1 MDETDTDPTTTTT
14 MTDGAP
20 APEAIDHDDL
30 PDASE
35 GALFGDPA
43 DVSGVL
49 PERYELMAPEG
60 LTLDADTLADADP
73 VFRELGLDNAR
84 AQKLVPVAAR
94 FGERIAAQAA
104 EAANRAIL
112 SEVVEQ
118 RKSWATEAQRD
129 PEIGGNRWNE
139 TLALSAKALD
149 ALGYPK
155 GSPFRNFL
163 TDSGLANHPEM
174 IRAMR
179 RIGAVVGEDSD
190 FIRHDAGAP
199 IRAPRE
205 AVLYPND
212 MKGAE

>member
-1 MDETDTDPTTTTT
+1 MDETDTDPMTTT
-14 MTDGAP
+14 MIDGAS
-20 APEAIDHDDL
+20 APEIADNAVL

-43 DVSGVL
+43 DTSGVL
-49 PERYELMAPEG
+49 PERYELTAPEG
-60 LTLDADTLADADP
+60 LTLDVDTLAEADP

-94 FGERIAAQAA
+94 FGERIATQAA

-118 RKSWATEAQRD
+118 RKSWATEARGD
-129 PEIGGNRWNE
+129 PEIGGNNWNE
-139 TLALSAKALD
+139 TLTLSAKALD

-155 GSPFRNFL
+155 GSSFRNFL

-179 RIGAVVGEDSD
+179 RIGALVAEDSD
-190 FIRHDAGAP
+190 FVRHDAGAP
-199 IRAPRE
+199 IRPPRE

-212 MKGAE
+212 IKGAE